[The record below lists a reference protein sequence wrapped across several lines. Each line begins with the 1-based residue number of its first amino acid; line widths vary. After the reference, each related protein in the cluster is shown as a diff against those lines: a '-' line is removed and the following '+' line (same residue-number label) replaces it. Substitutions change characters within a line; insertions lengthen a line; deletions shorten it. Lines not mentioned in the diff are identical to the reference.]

1 LKGGKR
7 AKHQVMNLIWLFLH
21 TLSGVLFICKRK
33 GDKMM
38 RHLLTM
44 QALDVSEVE
53 NILKQANQFAKGETV
68 EGNNNQFVANLFFE
82 PSTRTKFSFEVAE
95 KRLGLNVLNFAE
107 QTSSVQKG
115 ESLYDTV
122 KTFEAIGANAL
133 VIRHPNDRYFEPL
146 QDRVSIP
153 ILNAGDGC
161 GNHPTQ
167 SLLDLLTIQ
176 QEFIV
181 FQGLKVAIIGDV
193 RHSRVAR
200 SNADILTRL
209 GAKVILSGP
218 EEWYDNTIPRTE
230 YLPLDDAIKEADV
243 VMLLRIQ
250 HERHGAKMNLSKQ
263 EYHEKFGL
271 TLARAKEM
279 KNGTIIMHPAPINR
293 GVEIA
298 DELVESKQSRIFK
311 QMENGVY
318 VRMAV
323 LKWALMNK
331 KEAVLHGI
339 FV

>member
-1 LKGGKR
+1 
-7 AKHQVMNLIWLFLH
+7 
-21 TLSGVLFICKRK
+21 
-33 GDKMM
+33 M

-44 QALDVSEVE
+44 SALEVTEVE
-53 NILKQANQFAKGETV
+53 NILKQADRFAKGEINDTFR
-68 EGNNNQFVANLFFE
+68 NQFVANLFFE

-95 KRLGLNVLNFAE
+95 KKLGMNVLNFEE

-115 ESLYDTV
+115 ETLYDTV
-122 KTFEAIGANAL
+122 KVFEAIGANAV
-133 VIRHPNDRYFEPL
+133 VIRHTEDNYFESL
-146 QDRVSIP
+146 KDKVSIP

-218 EEWYDNTIPRTE
+218 KEWYDTSIPNTE
-230 YLPLDDAIKEADV
+230 FLPIDDAIIEADV

-250 HERHGAKMNLSKQ
+250 HERHGAKMNLTKD

-271 TLARAKEM
+271 TVTRSKLMKE
-279 KNGTIIMHPAPINR
+279 GSIIMHPAPFNR

-298 DELVESKQSRIFK
+298 DELVEAPNSRIFK

-318 VRMAV
+318 IRMAV
-323 LKWALMNK
+323 LDWSLNHK
-331 KEAVLHGI
+331 KEELQHGVI
-339 FV
+339 A

>member
-1 LKGGKR
+1 
-7 AKHQVMNLIWLFLH
+7 
-21 TLSGVLFICKRK
+21 
-33 GDKMM
+33 M

-44 QALDVSEVE
+44 SGLAVSEVE
-53 NILKQANQFAKGETV
+53 NILKQANQFAKGEV
-68 EGNNNQFVANLFFE
+68 PNSLNNQFVANLFFE
-82 PSTRTKFSFEVAE
+82 PSTRTRFSFEVAE
-95 KRLGLNVLNFAE
+95 KKLGMQVLNFEE
-107 QTSSVQKG
+107 QTSSVLKG

-122 KTFEAIGANAL
+122 KTFEAIGADAL
-133 VIRHPNDRYFEPL
+133 VIRHPEDHYFEEIKNN
-146 QDRVSIP
+146 VSIP

-176 QEFIV
+176 QEFIL

-218 EEWYDNTIPRTE
+218 QEWYDQSIPKVE
-230 YLPLDDAIKEADV
+230 YLPIDDAIQIADV

-250 HERHGAKMNLSKQ
+250 HERHGSKMNLTKH

-271 TLARAKEM
+271 TIARAAQM
-279 KNGTIIMHPAPINR
+279 KKGSIIMHPAPINR

-298 DELVESKQSRIFK
+298 DELVENNKSRIYK
-311 QMENGVY
+311 QMENGVF

-323 LKWALMNK
+323 LNWALCQS
-331 KEAVLHGI
+331 KEELLSGNFA
-339 FV
+339 